1 METVITGK
9 TKTGF
14 EYEIDKKILND
25 YEFLEEIDNIGK
37 NPLIIIKL
45 LKRLLKEEQLEKLKE
60 HIRNEEGIVP
70 IDKMEKE
77 LESESLTLFENIR
90 RRF

>member
-25 YEFLEEIDNIGK
+25 YELLEEIDNIGK
-37 NPLIIIKL
+37 SPLIIIKL

-77 LESESLTLFENIR
+77 LIDIFDGINEIKK
-90 RRF
+90 

>member
-25 YEFLEEIDNIGK
+25 YELLEEIDNIGK

-70 IDKMEKE
+70 LDKMEKE
-77 LESESLTLFENIR
+77 LIDIFDGIKEIKK
-90 RRF
+90 

>member
-1 METVITGK
+1 VETVITGK

-25 YEFLEEIDNIGK
+25 YELLEDIDNIGK
-37 NPLIIIKL
+37 TPLIIIKL
-45 LKRLLKEEQLEKLKE
+45 LKKLLKEEQLEKLKE

-77 LESESLTLFENIR
+77 LIDIFDGINEIKK
-90 RRF
+90 

>member
-25 YEFLEEIDNIGK
+25 YELLEEIDNIGK
-37 NPLIIIKL
+37 NPLIIIRL

-60 HIRNEEGIVP
+60 HIRNEEGIVQ

-77 LESESLTLFENIR
+77 LEDIFDGINEIKK
-90 RRF
+90 

>member
-14 EYEIDKKILND
+14 EYNIDKKMLND
-25 YEFLEEIDNIGK
+25 YELLEEIDNIGK
-37 NPLIIIKL
+37 SPLIIIRL

-77 LESESLTLFENIR
+77 LIDIFDGINEIKK
-90 RRF
+90 

>member
-14 EYEIDKKILND
+14 EYNIDKKMLND
-25 YEFLEEIDNIGK
+25 YELLEEIDNIDK
-37 NPLIIIKL
+37 SPLIIIKL

-77 LESESLTLFENIR
+77 LIDIFDGINEIKK
-90 RRF
+90 

>member
-14 EYEIDKKILND
+14 EYNIDKKILND
-25 YEFLEEIDNIGK
+25 YELLEEIDNIGK

-60 HIRNEEGIVP
+60 HIRNEEGMVP

-77 LESESLTLFENIR
+77 LEDIFNGINEIKK
-90 RRF
+90 

>member
-14 EYEIDKKILND
+14 EYEIDKKKLND
-25 YEFLEEIDNIGK
+25 YELLEEIDNIGK
-37 NPLIIIKL
+37 SPLIIIKL

-77 LESESLTLFENIR
+77 LIDIFDGINEIKK
-90 RRF
+90 

>member
-25 YEFLEEIDNIGK
+25 YELLEEIDNIGK
-37 NPLIIIKL
+37 NPVIIIRL

-60 HIRNEEGIVP
+60 HIRNKEGI
-70 IDKMEKE
+70 KY
-77 LESESLTLFENIR
+77 R
-90 RRF
+90 

>member
-14 EYEIDKKILND
+14 EYEIDKKTLND

-60 HIRNEEGIVP
+60 HIRNEEGIVQ

-77 LESESLTLFENIR
+77 LTDIFDGINEIKK
-90 RRF
+90 

>member
-25 YEFLEEIDNIGK
+25 YELLEEIDNIGR
-37 NPLIIIKL
+37 NPVIIIRL

-70 IDKMEKE
+70 LDKMEKE
-77 LESESLTLFENIR
+77 LTDIFDGINEIKK
-90 RRF
+90 

>member
-1 METVITGK
+1 METVIIGK

-25 YEFLEEIDNIGK
+25 YELLEEIDNIGK
-37 NPLIIIKL
+37 NPIIIIKL

-70 IDKMEKE
+70 LDKMEKE
-77 LESESLTLFENIR
+77 LIDIFDGIKEIKK
-90 RRF
+90 

>member
-25 YEFLEEIDNIGK
+25 YELLEEIDNIGK
-37 NPLIIIKL
+37 NPVIIIRL

-60 HIRNEEGIVP
+60 HIRNKEGIVP

-77 LESESLTLFENIR
+77 LIDIFDGINEIKK
-90 RRF
+90 

>member
-60 HIRNEEGIVP
+60 HIRNEEGIVQ

-77 LESESLTLFENIR
+77 LTDIFDGINEIKK
-90 RRF
+90 

>member
-25 YEFLEEIDNIGK
+25 YELLEDIDNIGK
-37 NPLIIIKL
+37 TPLIIIKL
-45 LKRLLKEEQLEKLKE
+45 LKKLLKEEQLEKLKE

-77 LESESLTLFENIR
+77 LIDIFDGINEIKK
-90 RRF
+90 

>member
-25 YEFLEEIDNIGK
+25 YELLEEIDNIGK

-77 LESESLTLFENIR
+77 LEDIFNGINEIKK
-90 RRF
+90 

>member
-1 METVITGK
+1 MEEVITGK
-9 TKTGF
+9 TKTNF
-14 EYEIDKKILND
+14 EYNIDKKILND
-25 YEFLEEIDNIGK
+25 YELLEEIDNIGK

-77 LESESLTLFENIR
+77 LEDIFNGINEIKK
-90 RRF
+90 

>member
-1 METVITGK
+1 METVIIGK

-25 YEFLEEIDNIGK
+25 YELLEEIDNIGK

-77 LESESLTLFENIR
+77 LIDIFDGINEIKK
-90 RRF
+90 

>member
-14 EYEIDKKILND
+14 EYNIDKKMLND
-25 YEFLEEIDNIGK
+25 YELLEEIDNIGK
-37 NPLIIIKL
+37 SPLIIIKL

-70 IDKMEKE
+70 LDKMEKE
-77 LESESLTLFENIR
+77 LIDIFDGINEIKK
-90 RRF
+90 

>member
-14 EYEIDKKILND
+14 EYNIDKKMLND
-25 YEFLEEIDNIGK
+25 YELLEEIDNIGK
-37 NPLIIIKL
+37 SPLIIIKL

-60 HIRNEEGIVP
+60 HRRNEEGIVP

-77 LESESLTLFENIR
+77 LIDIFDGINEIKK
-90 RRF
+90 

>member
-1 METVITGK
+1 METVIIGK

-14 EYEIDKKILND
+14 EYNIDKKMLND
-25 YEFLEEIDNIGK
+25 YELLEEIDNIGK
-37 NPLIIIKL
+37 SPLIIIKL

-77 LESESLTLFENIR
+77 LIDIFDGINEIKK
-90 RRF
+90 

>member
-9 TKTGF
+9 TKTSF

-25 YEFLEEIDNIGK
+25 YELLEEIDNIGK

-60 HIRNEEGIVP
+60 NIRNEEGIVP
-70 IDKMEKE
+70 LDKMEKE
-77 LESESLTLFENIR
+77 LIDIFDGIKEIKK
-90 RRF
+90 

>member
-1 METVITGK
+1 MEKVITGK

-77 LESESLTLFENIR
+77 LTDIFDGINEIKK
-90 RRF
+90 

>member
-25 YEFLEEIDNIGK
+25 YELLEEIDNIGK
-37 NPLIIIKL
+37 NPVIIIRL

-70 IDKMEKE
+70 LDKMEKE
-77 LESESLTLFENIR
+77 LIDIFDGIKEIKK
-90 RRF
+90 

>member
-9 TKTGF
+9 TKTSF

-25 YEFLEEIDNIGK
+25 YELLEEIDNIGK
-37 NPLIIIKL
+37 SPLIIIKL

-77 LESESLTLFENIR
+77 LIDIFDGINEIKK
-90 RRF
+90 

>member
-60 HIRNEEGIVP
+60 YIRNEEGIVP
-70 IDKMEKE
+70 LDKMEKE
-77 LESESLTLFENIR
+77 LTDIFDGINEIKK
-90 RRF
+90 

>member
-1 METVITGK
+1 MEEVITGK
-9 TKTGF
+9 TKTNF
-14 EYEIDKKILND
+14 EYNIDKKILND
-25 YEFLEEIDNIGK
+25 YELLEEIDNLGK

-77 LESESLTLFENIR
+77 LEDIFNGINEIKK
-90 RRF
+90 